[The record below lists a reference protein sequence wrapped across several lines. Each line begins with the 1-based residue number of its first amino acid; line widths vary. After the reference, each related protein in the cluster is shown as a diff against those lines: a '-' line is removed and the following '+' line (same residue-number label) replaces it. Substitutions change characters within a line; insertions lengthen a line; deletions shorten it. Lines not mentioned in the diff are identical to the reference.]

1 LAKRAAAFIVQLS
14 SNLPRGT
21 SMNWFE
27 KNSKAIQAVAA
38 CATVAFAFLALIG
51 VKLQIDASF
60 ESQREQS
67 ARDIYR
73 EFLNIS
79 ISNPDFAKPN
89 YCELRSS
96 PKMGAY
102 SAYVDYLLYAAEQS
116 IEMDPSLQ
124 FAFDGQLK
132 DHMSY
137 LCSDDAPDDYQGQTK
152 FLLMSFKAKYCNA
165 VKICNN

>member
-1 LAKRAAAFIVQLS
+1 VEAFTVQRN
-14 SNLPRGT
+14 SNLRKGK

-89 YCELRSS
+89 YCELKSS
-96 PKMGAY
+96 PKIGAY
-102 SAYVDYLLYAAEQS
+102 RAYVDYLLYAAEQS
-116 IEMDPSLQ
+116 IEMDASLQ
-124 FAFDGQLK
+124 FTFDGQLE
-132 DHMSY
+132 DHLIY

-152 FLLMSFKAKYCNA
+152 ILLTSFKAKNCGA
-165 VKICNN
+165 VNICNN